1 MLVFDRA
8 FFGISPIGGKD
19 PDPNPLPYSCTRDK
33 MSLGSKGDVR
43 SAEGEARGM
52 RAQRPVLVF
61 VTVLVATLM
70 GTGVASAA
78 PPQTIY
84 RDLADN
90 GRLDGHYTRADIARA
105 FNLDRVVR
113 TDRRPAR
120 VRPAPTVHRVVAG
133 KSERRVPFTGLDVAL
148 LTIGGGPLLL
158 IGMLLRR
165 RVAPTAEPGVAGG

>member
-1 MLVFDRA
+1 
-8 FFGISPIGGKD
+8 
-19 PDPNPLPYSCTRDK
+19 
-33 MSLGSKGDVR
+33 
-43 SAEGEARGM
+43 M
-52 RAQRPVLVF
+52 RAQRPVLVLI
-61 VTVLVATLM
+61 TVLVATLV

-78 PPQTIY
+78 SPQTIY

-120 VRPAPTVHRVVAG
+120 VRPAPTVHKVVAG

-148 LTIGGGPLLL
+148 LTIGGGPLIL
-158 IGMLLRR
+158 IGILLRR
-165 RVAPTAEPGVAGG
+165 RVTPTAEPGVAGG